1 MAASSVNGSVVVTHD
16 QLCVI
21 GLLKI
26 EKHIGYVFFFCF
38 SVFLCF
44 SVFFC
49 FFCVCVFF
57 FFLNVFFCFFFFRCL
72 HEKTICDL
80 TRADLTHCLV
90 SVKVC
95 RVNPVIAG
103 MAGDGHPQC
112 DGQETPQKH

>member
-26 EKHIGYVFFFCF
+26 EKHIGYVFFSVFRCFC
-38 SVFLCF
+38 VFLCF
-44 SVFFC
+44 SVFS
-49 FFCVCVFF
+49 VCVFF
-57 FFLNVFFCFFFFRCL
+57 FFFKCVFLLFFFRCL